1 MESSSTEL
9 YYVFL
14 KRDPEYER
22 LKEIRVEEIL
32 DKLNVYVGQ
41 IKKGEEELDRYL
53 EKRHEEILESNLEPG
68 SYKRTVSLV
77 VVHGFGVEITKHQA
91 EVLRS
96 ADGVY
101 TVEKNE
107 EIKLVSS

>member
-1 MESSSTEL
+1 MANSSKEL

-14 KRDPEYER
+14 KRDSEYER
-22 LKEIRVEEIL
+22 LKEIRT
-32 DKLNVYVGQ
+32 
-41 IKKGEEELDRYL
+41 KKGEEELDRYL
-53 EKRHEEILESNLEPG
+53 ERRHEEILGSNLEPG

-77 VVHGFGVEITKHQA
+77 VVHGFGVEMTKHQA

-107 EIKLVSS
+107 EI

>member
-22 LKEIRVEEIL
+22 LKEIRT
-32 DKLNVYVGQ
+32 
-41 IKKGEEELDRYL
+41 KKGEEELDRYL

-91 EVLRS
+91 QVLRS

>member
-22 LKEIRVEEIL
+22 LKEIRT
-32 DKLNVYVGQ
+32 
-41 IKKGEEELDRYL
+41 KKGEEELDRYL

>member
-22 LKEIRVEEIL
+22 LKEIRT
-32 DKLNVYVGQ
+32 
-41 IKKGEEELDRYL
+41 KKGEEELDRYL

-77 VVHGFGVEITKHQA
+77 VVHGFGVEITKHQVI
-91 EVLRS
+91 VLRS

>member
-1 MESSSTEL
+1 MASSSKEL

-14 KRDPEYER
+14 KRDSEYER
-22 LKEIRVEEIL
+22 LKDIRT
-32 DKLNVYVGQ
+32 
-41 IKKGEEELDRYL
+41 KKGEEELDRYL
-53 EKRHEEILESNLEPG
+53 EKKHEEILESNLEPG

-77 VVHGFGVEITKHQA
+77 VVHGFGVEITEHQA

-107 EIKLVSS
+107 EIKLASS

>member
-1 MESSSTEL
+1 MASSSKEL

-22 LKEIRVEEIL
+22 LKEIRT
-32 DKLNVYVGQ
+32 
-41 IKKGEEELDRYL
+41 KKGEEELDSYL

-101 TVEKNE
+101 TVEENE

>member
-1 MESSSTEL
+1 MTSSSKEL

-14 KRDPEYER
+14 KRDTEYER
-22 LKEIRVEEIL
+22 LKDIRTR
-32 DKLNVYVGQ
+32 
-41 IKKGEEELDRYL
+41 KGEEDLDRYL
-53 EKRHEEILESNLEPG
+53 EKRHEEILESSLGPG
-68 SYKRTVSLV
+68 SYIRTVSLV
-77 VVHGFGVEITKHQA
+77 VVHGFGVEITKQQA

-107 EIKLVSS
+107 EN